1 MFWPITDRF
10 VRPGAINEHR
20 FIVAICF
27 FWFVGF
33 SASIQAQATLNC
45 SASYQISHS
54 FANGAQWDMCW
65 ERQNREGII
74 YSDIYYTAPGGSARQ
89 ILNSV
94 AIAQIHVPYDDD
106 GARYHDV
113 SDYGLGTSQYL
124 NNLQAADCPDGVRVQ
139 ENGKNV
145 ICRSVYTDETSSLT
159 NNATTPS
166 EILSVFSVSHVGAY
180 NYIPEY
186 RFHDTGV
193 IEPVMGATGTLQRYG
208 SNTAEGW
215 TVRTGSNPV
224 GISHLHNYYWRLDFD
239 LGASGTDDVFE
250 EIEFVAES
258 GSNTSFAKSVTDFT
272 TEVARSINA
281 DTRRFWRVRDNT
293 DNNADGLPVSY
304 DILPLDTGH
313 RDIGPA
319 DEPWTENDIY
329 VTQHRA
335 CERFASRNPSDP
347 GGCLAN
353 EHVSDFVN
361 GESLV
366 NEDLV
371 VWFGITFHH
380 IPRDE
385 DEPRMH
391 AHWNHFRLIP
401 RDWTAESV
409 NSQVN
414 FPPAII
420 DISDQNNLL
429 GETINLQI
437 IADDPSNQIIT
448 YTQSGLP
455 AGLTLDANSGL
466 ISGTVTAAEGTYPVS
481 ITVTNSGNAS
491 NTIELNWSVD
501 TDTDNDSLPNG
512 IDNCPSIPNINQLDT
527 DEDGD
532 GNACDE
538 TPLGACASFASADVP
553 QAISTSGTPTVL
565 SSLSVTLNGSLSS
578 VAIIDL
584 VGSHTYMSD
593 LIFTLTNP
601 SNTSVT
607 IIESSCGG
615 NDNFDLTLD
624 DGANSSYPCPP
635 IGGGTYLPSNS
646 LAPFVGQSAGGQ
658 WTLTIADTFNDDGG
672 SLDSWG
678 LQICT
683 GDTTSSND
691 QFWSEGFEGA
701 NNWTPNPL
709 GTDSATSGQWSAGDP
724 IQTQISQGI
733 IQPADSS
740 EGTQALITNPA
751 GGSVGAND
759 IDGGAVT
766 AKSPLISLPS
776 ATNIALS
783 FDFFFAHDANAT
795 SADYF
800 RLKLVDTFNTTLLVI
815 AEELGTSAV
824 REGQWI
830 TVNNINLNAYQG
842 QDVALIVE
850 AADDGTSNIVEAG
863 LDNIKI
869 LTTQLDA
876 DSDGIVDSLD
886 KCPNVANPNQ
896 LNADNDSFGDACD
909 AFPNDPDNDIDGD
922 TISGHIDNCPAV
934 ANGPNDASNQ
944 LDNDGDD
951 TGDACDIDADGDGID
966 GNGSGGPGTDINDL
980 DNTIATDADSDGV
993 DDAGGGTLNGPDNCL
1008 GVPNA
1013 DQANTDGDG
1022 LGNACD
1028 SFPND
1033 PDNDLDGDTI
1043 SGHIDN
1049 CFAVANG
1056 PNDASNQ
1063 LNFDND
1069 AFGDACD
1076 TDADGDGFDGD
1087 GAGGPSANDVD
1098 DLNAGL
1104 AVDPDGDLVDSSNV
1118 LAVIQDN
1125 CPAEANADQINND
1138 GDAQGDAC
1146 DTDADGDGFDGDGA
1160 GGPSAN
1166 DVDDLNAGLAVD
1178 PDGDLVDSSSVLA
1191 VIQDNCPAEANAEQ
1205 TNTDGDAQG
1214 DACDPFPNDPDNDL
1228 DDDTVSGHIDNCPA
1242 VANGPNDAS
1251 NQLNLDADTFGDACD
1266 TDADGDGFDGD
1277 GAGGPSAN
1285 DVDDLNAGLAVDPDG
1300 DLVDSSSVLA
1310 VAQDNCPAEDN
1321 ADQTNTD
1328 GDAQGDACDPFP
1340 NDPDNDLDDDTV
1352 SGHID
1357 NCPSVANG
1365 PNDASNQLD
1374 DDNDSVGNVCDA
1386 FPNDPDNDIDG
1397 DTVSGEIDNCP
1408 TEPNTDQLNTDGDS
1422 EGNAC
1427 DADDDNDNLT
1437 DIEEQQYGTDPLL
1450 IDTDG
1455 DGITDAEE
1463 IAVGRNPN
1471 QFDAF
1476 IPLPLWAFGLL
1487 SLIMFGIYSYRSKP
1501 FKK

>member
-1 MFWPITDRF
+1 MLRPITDRF
-10 VRPGAINEHR
+10 FKPRAINKYR
-20 FIVAICF
+20 LMVAICF
-27 FWFVGF
+27 FWCLEF
-33 SASIQAQATLNC
+33 SASTHAQATLNC
-45 SASYQISHS
+45 SASYQISHT

-113 SDYGLGTSQYL
+113 SDYGLGTAQYL
-124 NNLQAADCPDGVRVQ
+124 NDLQEADCPDGTRVQ

-239 LGASGTDDVFE
+239 LGTSGTDDVFE

-258 GSNTSFAKSVTDFT
+258 GSNTSFEKSVTDFT

-361 GESLV
+361 GESLA

-371 VWFGITFHH
+371 VWFGLTFHH

-414 FPPAII
+414 FPPTII
-420 DISDQNNLL
+420 EIGDQSNLL
-429 GETINLQI
+429 GETVNLQI
-437 IADDPSNQIIT
+437 IAADPSNQILT

-455 AGLTLDANSGL
+455 AGLSLDANSGL
-466 ISGTVTAAEGTYPVS
+466 ISGAVTAAEGTYPVS
-481 ITVTNSGNAS
+481 ITVTDSGNAS
-491 NTIELNWSVD
+491 NTIELSWSVD
-501 TDTDNDSLPNG
+501 TDADNDGIPNG
-512 IDNCPSIPNINQLDT
+512 LDNCPSIPNINQLDT
-527 DEDGD
+527 DEDGY

-553 QAISTSGTPTVL
+553 QAISASGTPTIL
-565 SSLSVTLNGSLSS
+565 SSLPVTLNGSLSS
-578 VAIIDL
+578 VAIINL
-584 VGSHTYMSD
+584 AGSHTYMSD
-593 LIFTLTNP
+593 LTFTLTNP

-607 IIESSCGG
+607 IIESSCGS
-615 NDNFDLTLD
+615 NDNFDLALD
-624 DGANSSYPCPP
+624 DSANSSYPCPP

-646 LAPFVGQSAGGQ
+646 LAPFLGQAAGGD
-658 WTLTIADTFNDDGG
+658 WTLSIADTFNDDGG

-683 GDTTSSND
+683 GATSSSSD
-691 QFWSEGFEGA
+691 QFWLEGFEGV
-701 NNWTPNPL
+701 NNWTQDPL
-709 GTDSATSGQWSAGDP
+709 GTDSATSGQWSAGNP
-724 IQTQISQGI
+724 MQTQISQGI
-733 IQPADSS
+733 MQPENSS

-815 AEELGTSAV
+815 AEELGTGDV
-824 REGQWI
+824 REGQWT
-830 TVNNINLNAYQG
+830 TVNSINLNAYQG

-886 KCPNVANPNQ
+886 KCPNIANPNQ
-896 LNADNDSFGDACD
+896 INTDNDSFGDACD
-909 AFPNDPDNDIDGD
+909 AFPNDPDNDVDGD

-934 ANGPNDASNQ
+934 ANGPNDGSNQ
-944 LDNDGDD
+944 LDNDGDNI
-951 TGDACDIDADGDGID
+951 GDACDIDADGDGID

-1008 GVPNA
+1008 GIANA
-1013 DQANTDGDG
+1013 DQVNTDGDG

-1028 SFPND
+1028 LFPND

-1076 TDADGDGFDGD
+1076 SDADGDGFDGD

-1118 LAVIQDN
+1118 LAVTQDN
-1125 CPAEANADQINND
+1125 CPAEANADQTNTD

-1146 DTDADGDGFDGDGA
+1146 DLFPNDPDNDLDGDTISGHIDNCPAVANGPNDASNQLNLDNDAFGDACDSDADGDGFDGDGA

-1178 PDGDLVDSSSVLA
+1178 PDGDLVDSSNVLA
-1191 VIQDNCPAEANAEQ
+1191 VTQDNCPAEA
-1205 TNTDGDAQG
+1205 
-1214 DACDPFPNDPDNDL
+1214 
-1228 DDDTVSGHIDNCPA
+1228 
-1242 VANGPNDAS
+1242 
-1251 NQLNLDADTFGDACD
+1251 
-1266 TDADGDGFDGD
+1266 
-1277 GAGGPSAN
+1277 
-1285 DVDDLNAGLAVDPDG
+1285 
-1300 DLVDSSSVLA
+1300 
-1310 VAQDNCPAEDN
+1310 N

-1328 GDAQGDACDPFP
+1328 GDAQGDACDLFP
-1340 NDPDNDLDDDTV
+1340 NDPDNDLDGDTI

-1357 NCPSVANG
+1357 NCPVVANG

-1374 DDNDSVGNVCDA
+1374 DDNDNVGNVCDT

-1455 DGITDAEE
+1455 DGINDAEE

-1476 IPLPLWAFGLL
+1476 IPLPIWAFGLL
-1487 SLIMFGIYSYRSKP
+1487 SLIMFGIYSYRSKHI
-1501 FKK
+1501 KNKYRLRSDKQRL

>member
-1 MFWPITDRF
+1 MLRPITDRF
-10 VRPGAINEHR
+10 FKPRAINKYR
-20 FIVAICF
+20 LMVAICF
-27 FWFVGF
+27 FWSLEF
-33 SASIQAQATLNC
+33 SASTHAQATLNC
-45 SASYQISHS
+45 SASYQISHT

-113 SDYGLGTSQYL
+113 SDYGLGTAQYL
-124 NNLQAADCPDGVRVQ
+124 NDLQEADCPDGTRVQ

-239 LGASGTDDVFE
+239 LGTSGTDDVFE

-258 GSNTSFAKSVTDFT
+258 GSNTSFEKSVTDFT

-361 GESLV
+361 GESLA

-371 VWFGITFHH
+371 VWFGLTFHH

-414 FPPAII
+414 FPPTII
-420 DISDQNNLL
+420 DISDQSNLL
-429 GETINLQI
+429 GETVNLQI
-437 IADDPSNQIIT
+437 IAADPSNQILT

-455 AGLTLDANSGL
+455 AGLSLDANSGS
-466 ISGTVTAAEGTYPVS
+466 ISGAVTAAEGTYPVS
-481 ITVTNSGNAS
+481 ITVTDSGNAS
-491 NTIELNWSVD
+491 NTIELSWSVD
-501 TDTDNDSLPNG
+501 TDADNDGIPNG
-512 IDNCPSIPNINQLDT
+512 LDNCPSMPNINQLDT
-527 DEDGD
+527 DEDGY

-553 QAISTSGTPTVL
+553 QAISASGTPTIL
-565 SSLSVTLNGSLSS
+565 SSLPVTLNGSLSS
-578 VAIIDL
+578 VAIINL
-584 VGSHTYMSD
+584 AGSHTYMSD
-593 LIFTLTNP
+593 LTFTLTNP

-607 IIESSCGG
+607 IIESSCGS
-615 NDNFDLTLD
+615 NDNFDLALD
-624 DGANSSYPCPP
+624 DSANSSYPCPP

-646 LAPFVGQSAGGQ
+646 LAPFLGQAAGGD
-658 WTLTIADTFNDDGG
+658 WTLSIADTFNDDGG

-683 GDTTSSND
+683 GATSSSSD
-691 QFWSEGFEGA
+691 QFWLEGFEGA
-701 NNWTPNPL
+701 NNWTPDPL
-709 GTDSATSGQWSAGDP
+709 GTDSATSGQWSAGNP
-724 IQTQISQGI
+724 MQTQISQGI
-733 IQPADSS
+733 MQPESSS

-815 AEELGTSAV
+815 AEELGTGDV
-824 REGQWI
+824 REGQWT
-830 TVNNINLNAYQG
+830 TVNSINLNAYQG

-886 KCPNVANPNQ
+886 KCPNIANPNQ
-896 LNADNDSFGDACD
+896 INTDNDSFGDACD
-909 AFPNDPDNDIDGD
+909 AFPNDPDNDVDGD

-934 ANGPNDASNQ
+934 ANGPNDGSNQ
-944 LDNDGDD
+944 LDNDGDNI
-951 TGDACDIDADGDGID
+951 GDACDIDADGDGID

-1008 GVPNA
+1008 GIANA

-1028 SFPND
+1028 PFPND

-1063 LNFDND
+1063 LNFDAD

-1076 TDADGDGFDGD
+1076 IDADGDGFDGD

-1118 LAVIQDN
+1118 LAVTQDN
-1125 CPAEANADQINND
+1125 CPAEA
-1138 GDAQGDAC
+1138 
-1146 DTDADGDGFDGDGA
+1146 
-1160 GGPSAN
+1160 
-1166 DVDDLNAGLAVD
+1166 
-1178 PDGDLVDSSSVLA
+1178 
-1191 VIQDNCPAEANAEQ
+1191 
-1205 TNTDGDAQG
+1205 
-1214 DACDPFPNDPDNDL
+1214 
-1228 DDDTVSGHIDNCPA
+1228 
-1242 VANGPNDAS
+1242 
-1251 NQLNLDADTFGDACD
+1251 
-1266 TDADGDGFDGD
+1266 
-1277 GAGGPSAN
+1277 
-1285 DVDDLNAGLAVDPDG
+1285 
-1300 DLVDSSSVLA
+1300 
-1310 VAQDNCPAEDN
+1310 N

-1328 GDAQGDACDPFP
+1328 GDAQGDACDLFP
-1340 NDPDNDLDDDTV
+1340 NDPDNDLDGDTI

-1357 NCPSVANG
+1357 NCPVVANG

-1374 DDNDSVGNVCDA
+1374 DDNDNVGNVCDT

-1455 DGITDAEE
+1455 DGINDAEE

-1476 IPLPLWAFGLL
+1476 IPLPIWAFGLL
-1487 SLIMFGIYSYRSKP
+1487 SLIMFGIYSYRSKHI
-1501 FKK
+1501 KNKYRLRSDKQRL